1 MDFVIQSLHVCSVHN
16 FLLSSTQS
24 EVTCRDAN
32 IRQLEER
39 CELLEAQVSLAILP
53 VCSVTQLCM

>member
-1 MDFVIQSLHVCSVHN
+1 MCCIHGFCTY

-24 EVTCRDAN
+24 EVASCDAN

-39 CELLEAQVSLAILP
+39 CELLEAQVSLAIC
-53 VCSVTQLCM
+53 V